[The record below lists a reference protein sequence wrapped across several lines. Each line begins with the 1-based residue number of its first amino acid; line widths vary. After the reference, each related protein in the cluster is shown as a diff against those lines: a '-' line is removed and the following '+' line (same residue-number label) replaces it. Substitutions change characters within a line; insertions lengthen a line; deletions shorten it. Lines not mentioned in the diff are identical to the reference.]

1 MYSAG
6 SSDRVHDKP
15 VAFIAEVM
23 RLESE
28 VREASRQLDRV
39 ESELRQALNELA
51 RARFEECR

>member
-1 MYSAG
+1 MYSPG
-6 SSDRVHDKP
+6 SSDQVPGEP

-23 RLESE
+23 RLAGKVSE
-28 VREASRQLDRV
+28 VSRQIDRV